1 MVLMSAGKAARN
13 QASITNRPTC
23 GGNKKAGLLT
33 YSNLMGAHSICGRQ
47 FCKSRFANC
56 LDYPLW
62 ECPKSYREG
71 GRNQLT
77 SGTVGRVGVLA
88 TRGRGGFVMRS
99 F

>member
-13 QASITNRPTC
+13 QASIVNRPTC
-23 GGNKKAGLLT
+23 GGNKKSGLIGYTQIVNARATGRTICNTRYAGCLT
-33 YSNLMGAHSICGRQ
+33 
-47 FCKSRFANC
+47 
-56 LDYPLW
+56 YPLW

-77 SGTVGRVGVLA
+77 SGGVGRTSVL
-88 TRGRGGFVMRS
+88 TSRGRGGFVMTS